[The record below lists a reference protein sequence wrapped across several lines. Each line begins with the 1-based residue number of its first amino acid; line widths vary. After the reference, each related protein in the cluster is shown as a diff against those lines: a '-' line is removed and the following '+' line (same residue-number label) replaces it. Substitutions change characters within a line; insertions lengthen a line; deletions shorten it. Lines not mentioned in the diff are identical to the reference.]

1 MAKLKPLAD
10 KIIIEKSAE
19 ETVTK
24 SGIVLPEN
32 AKEKP
37 QTGKVIAVGSGK
49 VTDNGTK
56 IGVIGKVLVQTVI
69 AKHKIPGLAVF
80 IGKLQRSDD
89 PSVIGNGN
97 F

>member
-24 SGIVLPEN
+24 SGIVLPDN

-56 IGVIGKVLVQTVI
+56 IASEVKVGDIVYYSKYSGSEVKLDGKEYIILTENDILAIVQ
-69 AKHKIPGLAVF
+69 
-80 IGKLQRSDD
+80 
-89 PSVIGNGN
+89 
-97 F
+97 

>member
-10 KIIIEKSAE
+10 KIVIEKSAE

-24 SGIVLPEN
+24 SGIVLPDN

-49 VTDNGTK
+49 ITDNGTK
-56 IGVIGKVLVQTVI
+56 VPSEVKVGDVVYYSKYSGSEIKIDGKEYIILTENDILAIVQ
-69 AKHKIPGLAVF
+69 
-80 IGKLQRSDD
+80 
-89 PSVIGNGN
+89 
-97 F
+97 

>member
-10 KIIIEKSAE
+10 KIVIEKSAE

-24 SGIVLPEN
+24 SGIVLPDN

-49 VTDNGTK
+49 ITDNGTK
-56 IGVIGKVLVQTVI
+56 IPSEVKVGDVVYYSKYSGSEVKIDGKEYIILTENDILAIVQ
-69 AKHKIPGLAVF
+69 
-80 IGKLQRSDD
+80 
-89 PSVIGNGN
+89 
-97 F
+97 